1 MTQMAIRKAKIRTV
15 MGAALLLGLLAAAIG
30 CNEETSSTHSN
41 SHDNLVNVPSESN
54 VKESTSS
61 PKKVAPDSNSVAQSS
76 SPQNSPMDSEKFAYE
91 VNPTSVGQPPVAKS
105 GVPTG
110 EVNAG
115 GGSPP
120 AEDDLSAEEYAH
132 LSQLMAEEHNTA
144 MGIIDNMTPCT
155 KYVDPGCY

>member
-1 MTQMAIRKAKIRTV
+1 MTPMAIRKAKIRTV

-61 PKKVAPDSNSVAQSS
+61 PKKVAPESNSVAQSF
-76 SPQNSPMDSEKFAYE
+76 SPQNSPMDSEKFASE

-105 GVPTG
+105 GIPTG